1 MSQRLYKCR
10 HADLDW
16 RWEQGPLRMRSD
28 EMRKRSVETSSR
40 IEKEKTEMD
49 QPGC

>member
-1 MSQRLYKCR
+1 MSERLYKCR

-16 RWEQGPLRMRSD
+16 RWEQGLLRMRSD

-40 IEKEKTEMD
+40 IEK
-49 QPGC
+49 